1 MTNMNKVE
9 GQREKR
15 SWKNENLF
23 NSIKNAL
30 VGIRHILQSHYNA
43 RLIFLSAILAVALG
57 FYFGISNLE
66 MFVLGVAIMIV
77 FIAEVINTLVED
89 LSNLI
94 TEEFHPR
101 IKIIKDVAAGVVLVA
116 VFFSAI
122 LGYCVFIRRVL
133 ALWKK

>member
-1 MTNMNKVE
+1 MQE
-9 GQREKR
+9 EKK

-23 NSIKNAL
+23 SSIKHAL
-30 VGIRHILQSHYNA
+30 FGIGHILNHHYNA
-43 RLIFLSAILAVALG
+43 RLIFLSAILTVALG

-77 FIAEVINTLVED
+77 FIAEVINTIVED

-94 TEEFHPR
+94 TEDFHPKV
-101 IKIIKDVAAGVVLVA
+101 KIIKDAAAGVVLVA
-116 VFFSAI
+116 VFFSVA
-122 LGYCVFIRRVL
+122 LGYCVFVKRVL